1 MGHRYNNHSSRDYD
15 WGIFTMKKNDF
26 SKYIIALVVILN
38 IIFTREVLIIF
49 REVQNEP
56 AVLIGCWFGFTT
68 GELWLLSKIKR
79 DKLKIKNKG
88 VDE

>member
-1 MGHRYNNHSSRDYD
+1 
-15 WGIFTMKKNDF
+15 MKKNDF

-38 IIFTREVLIIF
+38 IIFTREVLIVF
-49 REVQNEP
+49 KTVGNEP
-56 AVLIGCWFGFTT
+56 AVLIGCWFTFTT
-68 GELWLLSKIKR
+68 GELWMLSKIKR

>member
-1 MGHRYNNHSSRDYD
+1 
-15 WGIFTMKKNDF
+15 MKKNDF